1 MKQNKAVSVVMCTY
15 NGASR
20 HLREQL
26 DSIFSQT
33 VLPGEI
39 VVQDDGSTD
48 DTMAVLG
55 EYATRHPMVCLCASI
70 RMPHSKAST
79 ATSSRPCT
87 VLPAS

>member
-39 VVQDDGSTD
+39 VLQDDGSTD
-48 DTMAVLG
+48 DTMVG
-55 EYATRHPMVCLCASI
+55 LCASI